1 MDSAPTEDRRR
12 SIANDGAPNNST
24 SNGPAR
30 SPGAAAEAP
39 PTAAP
44 AGAPAGAP
52 VGAPA
57 GQPGGAHAA
66 MHAGVQEAPA
76 RPRKPRTVRR
86 IILYTVLAA
95 VLIGGGIYVKRIID
109 FGATHVNT
117 DDAQVDGNIDPV
129 LPHISGYVT
138 AVLVKENDRIAEG
151 APIVEIDPRELQLK
165 LGNAETQLSTAQA
178 GLATARAGQHNAEA
192 ALLVAQANVK
202 TAEVARTK
210 AENDLARDRNLF
222 KGNAI
227 TQQQLDA
234 TKTAFDAASAQLET
248 ARRQVGVTQA
258 QIDVARAQLRTAETQ
273 VGQRQNDV
281 DYARLQLSYTK
292 ISASRPGMI
301 SKKNVEVGQYVQAGQ
316 PLLAITEDTVTWVT
330 ANFKETD
337 LERVRVG
344 QPAEILVD
352 AYPGITFE
360 GRVQSI
366 AAATGARF
374 SLLPPDNATGNFVK
388 VTQRIPVRI
397 AFTQAPD
404 PSHPLR
410 PGMSVDVTITTR

>member
-12 SIANDGAPNNST
+12 SIANDGAPDNSA
-24 SNGPAR
+24 SNGPAQA
-30 SPGAAAEAP
+30 PGAASN
-39 PTAAP
+39 AAAQAGTP
-44 AGAPAGAP
+44 AGQPG
-52 VGAPA
+52 GHPA

-66 MHAGVQEAPA
+66 APNTGVQEAPA
-76 RPRKPRTVRR
+76 RPRKPRMVRR
-86 IILYTVLAA
+86 IILYTILAA
-95 VLIGGGIYVKRIID
+95 VLVGGGIYVKRMID

-138 AVLVKENDRIAEG
+138 AVLVKENDRVAEG

-192 ALLVAQANVK
+192 ALLVAEANVK

-281 DYARLQLSYTK
+281 DYARLQLSYTR
-292 ISASRPGMI
+292 IAASRPGMI

-344 QPAEILVD
+344 QPAEIVVD

-366 AAATGARF
+366 AAATGAKF

-397 AFTQAPD
+397 AFTKPPD
-404 PSHPLR
+404 PGHPLR